1 MEEKDL
7 LNRFPEYI
15 NLGDEDDRAKRN
27 FISKLRKRNIIYIS
41 VGKREYRLIDCCTKE
56 QVEKYIN
63 TQIKSMQTQ
72 YFNTLKPVKNY
83 MTKEQLDFLHNGGMF
98 DINKNLGD

>member
-1 MEEKDL
+1 
-7 LNRFPEYI
+7 
-15 NLGDEDDRAKRN
+15 
-27 FISKLRKRNIIYIS
+27 
-41 VGKREYRLIDCCTKE
+41 
-56 QVEKYIN
+56 
-63 TQIKSMQTQ
+63 MQTQ